1 MPLSSMEEALEDLK
15 AGKILIVV
23 DDEKRENEG
32 DLVMAAE
39 MVTPDA
45 VNFLVTHGRGLLCMP
60 MKEDRLGE
68 LGIKLIESENAPHEM
83 PTAFTM
89 SVDFKVGTTTGISA
103 DDRAAT
109 IQALIDPEA
118 RAEEFSRPGHL
129 FPLQYHPGGVMVR
142 AGHTEAIVDL
152 CTIAGMYPAGVVCE
166 IMNDDGSMSRL
177 PDLESF
183 AAEHGLKILSIAQI
197 IAHRRRYQVEIKL
210 VAEARMPTKYGEFKA
225 FAYES
230 PYDPGEHIALT
241 IGDWEPDEP
250 VLTRIHSEC
259 LTGDVFGS
267 MRCDCGEQLELA
279 LKRLGEEGKGALLY
293 MRQEGRGI
301 GLHNKIKA
309 YSLQDGGVD
318 TVEANKMLGFDP
330 DTRHYGVGAKILA
343 DLGIQKVRLLTN
355 NPKKLIGLAGS
366 EVEVL
371 ERVQLEVPP
380 NDENRSYLETK
391 RMRMGH
397 ILGSCS

>member
-32 DLVMAAE
+32 DLVIAAE

-60 MKEDRLGE
+60 MKEDRLSE
-68 LGIKLIESENAPHEM
+68 LGIKLIDSENAPHEM

-89 SVDFKVGTTTGISA
+89 SVDYKVGTTTGISA
-103 DDRAAT
+103 GDRAAT

-118 RAEEFSRPGHL
+118 RPDEFSRPGHL
-129 FPLQYHPGGVMVR
+129 FPLQYQPGGVMVR

-152 CTIAGMYPAGVVCE
+152 CDIAGMYPAGVVCE

-177 PDLESF
+177 PDLETF
-183 AAEHGLKILSIAQI
+183 AEEHDLKIVSIAQI
-197 IAHRRRYQVEIKL
+197 IAHRRRFEPQVRRI
-210 VAEARMPTKYGEFKA
+210 AEARMPTKYGVFKVV
-225 FAYES
+225 AYES
-230 PYDPGEHIALT
+230 TFEPGEHIALT
-241 IGDWEPDEP
+241 IGEWTEDQP

-279 LKRLGEEGKGALLY
+279 LKKLGEEGTGAFLY

-301 GLHNKIKA
+301 GLHNKIRA
-309 YSLQDGGVD
+309 YSLQDSGAD
-318 TVEANKMLGFDP
+318 TIEANRMLGFDP
-330 DTRHYGVGAKILA
+330 DMRHYGVGAQILS
-343 DLGIQKVRLLTN
+343 DLGIKRVKLLTN
-355 NPKKLIGLAGS
+355 NPKKLVGLAGS
-366 EVEVL
+366 EVEVV
-371 ERVQLEVPP
+371 ERVQVEVPP
-380 NDENRSYLETK
+380 NDENREYLETK
-391 RMRMGH
+391 RLRMGH

>member
-15 AGKILIVV
+15 AGKFLIVV

-39 MVTPDA
+39 MVTPEA
-45 VNFLVTHGRGLLCMP
+45 VSFFVTYGRGLLCMP
-60 MKEDRLGE
+60 MKEDRLNE
-68 LGIKLIESENAPHEM
+68 LGIKLIDSENAPHEM

-89 SVDFKVGTTTGISA
+89 SVDYKVGTTTGISA
-103 DDRAAT
+103 GDRAAT

-118 RAEEFSRPGHL
+118 RPDEFSRPGHL
-129 FPLQYHPGGVMVR
+129 FPLQYQPGGVMVR

-152 CTIAGMYPAGVVCE
+152 CDIAGMYPAGVVCE

-177 PDLESF
+177 PDLETF
-183 AAEHGLKILSIAQI
+183 AGEHDLKILSIAQI
-197 IAHRRRYQVEIKL
+197 IAHRRRYEPQVKRI
-210 VAEARMPTKYGEFKA
+210 AESRLPTRFGEFRVV
-225 FAYES
+225 AYES
-230 PYDPGEHIALT
+230 AFEPGEHIALT
-241 IGDWEPDEP
+241 LGEWSEDQP

-279 LKRLGEEGKGALLY
+279 LKMLAEEGTGAFLY

-301 GLHNKIKA
+301 GLHNKIRA
-309 YSLQDGGVD
+309 YSLQDSGAD
-318 TVEANKMLGFDP
+318 TVEANQMLGFEP
-330 DTRHYGVGAKILA
+330 DMRHYGVGAQILS
-343 DLGIQKVRLLTN
+343 DLGIKRIRLLTN
-355 NPKKLIGLAGS
+355 NPKKLVGLAGS
-366 EVEVL
+366 EIEVV
-371 ERVQLEVPP
+371 ERVQVEVPP
-380 NDENRSYLETK
+380 NDENRQYLETK
-391 RMRMGH
+391 RIRMGH

>member
-32 DLVMAAE
+32 DLVIAAE
-39 MVTPDA
+39 MVTPEA

-60 MKEDRLGE
+60 MKEDRLNE
-68 LGIKLIESENAPHEM
+68 LGIKLIDSEHAPHEM

-103 DDRAAT
+103 ADRAAT

-118 RAEEFSRPGHL
+118 RPEEFSRPGHL

-142 AGHTEAIVDL
+142 PGHTEAIVDL
-152 CTIAGMYPAGVVCE
+152 CNIAGMYPAGVVCE
-166 IMNDDGSMSRL
+166 IMNNDGSMSRL
-177 PDLESF
+177 PDLEVM
-183 AAEHGLKILSIAQI
+183 AAEYGLKILSIAQI
-197 IAHRRRYQVEIKL
+197 IAYRRRYQLEIKL

-225 FAYES
+225 YAYES

-301 GLHNKIKA
+301 GLHNKIRA
-309 YSLQDGGVD
+309 YSLQDGGAD
-318 TVEANKMLGFDP
+318 TVEANQMLGFDP
-330 DTRHYGVGAKILA
+330 DTRHYGVGARILA
-343 DLGIQKVRLLTN
+343 DLGVQKVRLLTN

-366 EVEVL
+366 EVEVV

-380 NDENRSYLETK
+380 NEENRGYLETK
-391 RMRMGH
+391 RLRFGH

>member
-39 MVTPDA
+39 MVTPEA

-60 MKEDRLGE
+60 MKEDRLNQ
-68 LGIKLIESENAPHEM
+68 LGIKLIDSEHAPHEM

-109 IQALIDPEA
+109 VQALIDPEA
-118 RAEEFSRPGHL
+118 RPEEFSRPGHL
-129 FPLQYHPGGVMVR
+129 FPLQYHPGGVLVR
-142 AGHTEAIVDL
+142 PGHTEAIIDL
-152 CTIAGMYPAGVVCE
+152 CDIAGLYPAGVVCE

-177 PDLESF
+177 PDLEVF

-197 IAHRRRYQVEIKL
+197 IAHRRRYQVEVKQ
-210 VAEARMPTKYGEFKA
+210 VAEARMPTKYGEFRA
-225 FAYES
+225 FAYKS
-230 PYDPGEHIALT
+230 PYDPGEHVALT
-241 IGDWEPDEP
+241 IGHWEPDEP

-267 MRCDCGEQLELA
+267 MRCDCGEQLQLA
-279 LKRLGEEGKGALLY
+279 LKRLGQEGKGVLVY
-293 MRQEGRGI
+293 MRHEGRGI
-301 GLHNKIKA
+301 GLHNKLRA
-309 YSLQDGGVD
+309 YSLQDDGAD
-318 TVEANKMLGFDP
+318 TVDANIMLGFPSDN
-330 DTRHYGVGAKILA
+330 RHYGVGAKILA
-343 DLGIQKVRLLTN
+343 DLGIRKVRLLTN
-355 NPKKLIGLAGS
+355 NPKKLIGLYGS
-366 EVEVL
+366 EVEVV
-371 ERVQLEVPP
+371 ERVHMEVTV
-380 NDENRSYLETK
+380 NEENRGYLETK
-391 RMRMGH
+391 RLRMGH